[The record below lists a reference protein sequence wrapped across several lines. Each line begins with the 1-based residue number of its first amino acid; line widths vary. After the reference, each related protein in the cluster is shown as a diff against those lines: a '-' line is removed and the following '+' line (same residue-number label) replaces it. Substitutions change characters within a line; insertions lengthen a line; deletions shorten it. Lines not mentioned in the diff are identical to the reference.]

1 MKHDLESVRGELKQL
16 GYLDP
21 GLERYFLQDALRGGA
36 PLSSLVRLAARDAI
50 LAGPI
55 LALLTAFSIAV
66 VNGNLERTP
75 FDVLP
80 LALHLLIPG
89 VVVGFLLFVV
99 LGALL
104 VPLARWAPRQVEVW
118 SLALTG
124 LGVGLPLC
132 WIAIAARHELAAAG
146 QGFVTLEALVG
157 AGLVYALGKVLATGL
172 FAWGIQLTERPPRR
186 RWLGRRV
193 WAALAVATAFFAW
206 LPLLWAASPD
216 AVESAPALPT
226 RPGDAVALI
235 GIDGISA
242 AELDYELRTAVGHG
256 DLPALRALLDGGA
269 ARIDRYA
276 RGAEAPASFWT
287 TIATG
292 WPTPRHGVAA
302 LDAMRP
308 RGVRT
313 PLALVGPLRTS
324 LGWLWTRTAVP
335 LGWVEHR
342 ATLADR
348 REAHTIWELAARG
361 GDPVLAVNWWA
372 TYPAEELPG
381 LIVGHGAYGLL
392 AANSPGAAAGAGRA
406 VAPAA
411 RRAEVDALRD
421 PTAAAA
427 FANALRAALPE
438 AAADALLEHSFLPD
452 ALAWRVVERLT
463 PEGARALAIYLPGLD
478 IAATADLEGR
488 PVLQDLVREQL
499 RELDEHLAALQARF
513 QTIVVVFDPG
523 RRALT
528 ERTGAVLIHRAGC
541 SARGSARSGL
551 ETREPLEATEVHE
564 VTEAPE
570 GVAPSLLRALGLPQS
585 TELAEPIA
593 GCDWPEPPARLP
605 TLGRRGMRDANQDA
619 SGEEYL
625 KNLRSL
631 GYL

>member
-1 MKHDLESVRGELKQL
+1 M
-16 GYLDP
+16 
-21 GLERYFLQDALRGGA
+21 
-36 PLSSLVRLAARDAI
+36 RLAARDAI

-55 LALLTAFSIAV
+55 LALLAAFSIAV
-66 VNGNLERTP
+66 VNGNLERSP

-80 LALHLLIPG
+80 LALHLLIPCL
-89 VVVGFLLFVV
+89 VLGFGLFVV
-99 LGALL
+99 LGVLL

-132 WIAIAARHELAAAG
+132 WIAISARHELAAVG

-193 WAALAVATAFFAW
+193 WAALAVATAFLAW
-206 LPLLWAASPD
+206 LPLLWRSSPD
-216 AVESAPALPT
+216 AVESAPSLPT

-242 AELDYELRTAVGHG
+242 AELDYELRAAVGHG
-256 DLPALRALLDGGA
+256 DLPALRGLFEGGA

-324 LGWLWTRTAVP
+324 LGWLWARTAVP

-342 ATLADR
+342 ATLSDLR
-348 REAHTIWELAARG
+348 QAHTFWELAARG
-361 GDPVLAVNWWA
+361 GEPVLAVNWWA
-372 TYPAEELPG
+372 TYPAAELPG
-381 LIVGHGAYGLL
+381 LVVGHGAYGLL
-392 AANSPGAAAGAGRA
+392 AAASEEAGASGAPGASGGSGASGASGARRV
-406 VAPAA
+406 VAPET
-411 RRAEVDALRD
+411 RRGEVDALRD
-421 PTAAAA
+421 PTAAAE

-438 AAADALLEHSFLPD
+438 TAADALLERSFLPD
-452 ALAWRVVERLT
+452 AFAWRVVERLT
-463 PEGARALAIYLPGLD
+463 PK
-478 IAATADLEGR
+478 
-488 PVLQDLVREQL
+488 V
-499 RELDEHLAALQARF
+499 
-513 QTIVVVFDPG
+513 
-523 RRALT
+523 
-528 ERTGAVLIHRAGC
+528 
-541 SARGSARSGL
+541 
-551 ETREPLEATEVHE
+551 
-564 VTEAPE
+564 
-570 GVAPSLLRALGLPQS
+570 
-585 TELAEPIA
+585 
-593 GCDWPEPPARLP
+593 PARWLSTCRAWTSP
-605 TLGRRGMRDANQDA
+605 RPRTSRGDRFSRTWCANSCVNSTNICRRSKLDFKRSWWSSTPAGEPCP
-619 SGEEYL
+619 SGPA
-625 KNLRSL
+625 RC
-631 GYL
+631 